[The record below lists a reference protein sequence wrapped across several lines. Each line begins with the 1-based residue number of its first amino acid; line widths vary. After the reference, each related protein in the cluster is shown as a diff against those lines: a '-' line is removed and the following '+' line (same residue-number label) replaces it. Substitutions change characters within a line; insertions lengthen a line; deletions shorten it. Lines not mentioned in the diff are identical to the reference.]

1 MSSISSCYY
10 GFTEYDIQIES
21 LSFLTGLTKYFF
33 LTKMASK
40 KDKSIRKKRNIIS
53 PPLHPSDQ
61 WISIGSGNY
70 KGNWNHRTMSGNGVY
85 VMFDGNY

>member
-1 MSSISSCYY
+1 
-10 GFTEYDIQIES
+10 
-21 LSFLTGLTKYFF
+21 
-33 LTKMASK
+33 MASK